1 MAEGFFTLAFRN
13 LIQCL
18 WMFLIFSTMDIFG
31 YKENSN
37 ILGFDTNSE
46 RIPDDEDKANDKDVF
61 NKEL

>member
-1 MAEGFFTLAFRN
+1 
-13 LIQCL
+13 
-18 WMFLIFSTMDIFG
+18 MDIFG